1 VKKVVV
7 KIGTALLTD
16 RNNNISRKIINKIA
30 KEIAEQR
37 KKGFVFIVVSSG
49 AIGCGRIKTNSPRPK
64 NLAQAQVLSSI
75 GQPILMNLWMKA
87 FEKHEIVVSQILA
100 TRNDFSDRE
109 SFLNLKRTIL
119 NLLEKEFI
127 PIINENDS
135 VAVEE
140 IKFGDND
147 YLAAIVAS
155 HIEADE
161 LIILTNVDGVII
173 DGKLLPEIKKIDE
186 KLLSKLGGVSTFGTG
201 GMKSKLEAGKITQM
215 SGVNLTIANGTTKN
229 ILRKILIE
237 KKKIGTK
244 ILPIKKIK
252 HRKMWIGFS
261 KVCNARISVDRGAY
275 LAIKEKGKSLLP
287 AGILEICGEFEE
299 GDAVS
304 ISFEGKDFAKGIT
317 NYNSKDVEKIKGKKS
332 YEVEKI
338 LKIKSSPEVIH
349 RDNLVLLEE

>member
-7 KIGTALLTD
+7 KIGTALLTGK
-16 RNNNISRKIINKIA
+16 NNNISRKIINKIA
-30 KEIAEQR
+30 KEVAELS
-37 KKGFVFIVVSSG
+37 KKGFSFIVVSSG

-100 TRNDFSDRE
+100 TRNDFSNRE

-119 NLLEKEFI
+119 NLLDKKFL

-135 VAVEE
+135 IAVEE

-161 LIILTNVDGVII
+161 LIILTNVDGVFLN
-173 DGKLLPEIKKIDE
+173 GKLVPEIKKID
-186 KLLSKLGGVSTFGTG
+186 KNLLSNLGGVSAFGTG

-215 SGVNLTIANGTTKN
+215 SGVTLTIANGKTKD
-229 ILRKILIE
+229 ILKKILVE
-237 KKKIGTK
+237 KEKIGTK
-244 ILPIKKIK
+244 ILPTKKIK
-252 HRKMWIGFS
+252 HRKRWIGFS

-287 AGILEICGEFEE
+287 AGILGIYGKFEK
-299 GDAVS
+299 GDAVFLS
-304 ISFEGKDFAKGIT
+304 YKDKNFAKGIV
-317 NYNSKDVEKIKGKKS
+317 NYNSADVEKIKGKKS
-332 YEVEKI
+332 HDVSKI
-338 LKIKSSPEVIH
+338 LECESSPEVIH